1 MLKKLWLFLALLTL
15 ASCSKVTPDANIDLS
30 QPNGKNTFVG
40 FVATW
45 CPHCKEELPI
55 YQKFYDAHKTEVN
68 MQLFVTDGKQ
78 FGPYT
83 IPQDLTNAL
92 TYEMATG
99 EKCEYV
105 PSYIIYDGNKK
116 IIDKKC
122 GAKLSY
128 EDLESK
134 LLTQKSQSG
143 ATASGS
149 TASGN
154 TLESN
159 DKKKMINN
167 YQTMGFQEGD
177 LGVIMTTSNGKITFR
192 MFEKEA
198 PKAVFNF
205 IALAQNGYYNN
216 VVFHRVIKNFMIQ
229 WGDPTASGMGWESIY
244 KKEFEDEFD
253 AKLSNIKGSLSMANA
268 GKATNGSQ
276 FFVNQVDN
284 TYLDNKHT
292 VFGQVVEGFD
302 NVEKIAST
310 KVGKNDK
317 PEKDVKII
325 KMEVM
330 KYSNGKLTAHKVD
343 IEAGLKDI
351 ENKAKAKKEENAQR
365 TVKAGDEIAVHYVG
379 TITSTKE
386 EFDSSY
392 KRNSPLEFTVGSGM
406 MIKGFDAGVIGMKI
420 GEKKTLS
427 LKAKD
432 AYGEYDKTKIQ
443 KMNKSDL
450 KPFEEAGIKLE
461 KGAKLPTQ
469 YGEFSII
476 DADDTTVSVDMNH
489 FLSGKDLT
497 FVVEMVE
504 FKN

>member
-1 MLKKLWLFLALLTL
+1 MTL

-229 WGDPTASGMGWESIY
+229 
-244 KKEFEDEFD
+244 
-253 AKLSNIKGSLSMANA
+253 
-268 GKATNGSQ
+268 
-276 FFVNQVDN
+276 
-284 TYLDNKHT
+284 
-292 VFGQVVEGFD
+292 
-302 NVEKIAST
+302 
-310 KVGKNDK
+310 
-317 PEKDVKII
+317 
-325 KMEVM
+325 
-330 KYSNGKLTAHKVD
+330 
-343 IEAGLKDI
+343 
-351 ENKAKAKKEENAQR
+351 
-365 TVKAGDEIAVHYVG
+365 
-379 TITSTKE
+379 
-386 EFDSSY
+386 
-392 KRNSPLEFTVGSGM
+392 
-406 MIKGFDAGVIGMKI
+406 
-420 GEKKTLS
+420 
-427 LKAKD
+427 
-432 AYGEYDKTKIQ
+432 
-443 KMNKSDL
+443 
-450 KPFEEAGIKLE
+450 
-461 KGAKLPTQ
+461 
-469 YGEFSII
+469 
-476 DADDTTVSVDMNH
+476 
-489 FLSGKDLT
+489 
-497 FVVEMVE
+497 
-504 FKN
+504 